1 VSIAHFTL
9 CLPSNERR
17 AAGFCGLGTAAQL
30 LLARFLPWRGG
41 RKKRK
46 RTTDP
51 APCAEPKHG
60 AAYGNRSGGTARPSI
75 PVRWLVVWPHNDG
88 PPAAESVPV
97 FLSSSWLWAAP
108 CLLGPWS
115 CSCFLPPGTVFCS
128 RIRHIAYRRWH
139 VVSDPAV
146 GRESALQC
154 RSSVPFSK
162 LQKMERKEKRFPSEY
177 RCAAAVPPTELLSS

>member
-51 APCAEPKHG
+51 APRTATAAG
-60 AAYGNRSGGTARPSI
+60 APHAPPSRYVGWLFGHTTMARRPQSLYLCFFLH
-75 PVRWLVVWPHNDG
+75 PGCGLPHVCLVLG
-88 PPAAESVPV
+88 PAAVFSLRARFFVAGSVILRTADGMWSQILQWGGNPRCSAV
-97 FLSSSWLWAAP
+97 PPFLSANCKKWKEKKKGSRRNTVVQP
-108 CLLGPWS
+108 P
-115 CSCFLPPGTVFCS
+115 FLPPNC
-128 RIRHIAYRRWH
+128 
-139 VVSDPAV
+139 
-146 GRESALQC
+146 
-154 RSSVPFSK
+154 
-162 LQKMERKEKRFPSEY
+162 
-177 RCAAAVPPTELLSS
+177 

>member
-108 CLLGPWS
+108 CLLGPAAVFSLRPRFFVAGSVILRTADGMWS
-115 CSCFLPPGTVFCS
+115 QILQWGGNPRCSAVPPFLSANCKKWKEKKKGSRRNTVVQPPFLPPNC
-128 RIRHIAYRRWH
+128 
-139 VVSDPAV
+139 
-146 GRESALQC
+146 
-154 RSSVPFSK
+154 
-162 LQKMERKEKRFPSEY
+162 
-177 RCAAAVPPTELLSS
+177 